1 MGIEDATCCQVPE
14 RGSDAIVC
22 VRERILTIRLM
33 EKMNANPA
41 YAKAFGMAAQNG
53 TAEAGRKTASDTAAN
68 QP

>member
-1 MGIEDATCCQVPE
+1 MPLYVK
-14 RGSDAIVC
+14 
-22 VRERILTIRLM
+22 ERILTIRLM